1 MTHHVAHTNKM
12 VFDLKIQYQERI
24 EQLQNKIAEQE
35 HEISQLQKQ
44 IEYMSRDKFYD
55 CWVSTYD

>member
-12 VFDLKIQYQERI
+12 VFDLKTQYQERI
-24 EQLQNKIAEQE
+24 EQLQSKIAEQE

-55 CWVSTYD
+55 C

>member
-1 MTHHVAHTNKM
+1 LIMTHHVAHTNKM
-12 VFDLKIQYQERI
+12 VFDLKTQYQERI
-24 EQLQNKIAEQE
+24 DHLQNKIAEQE

-55 CWVSTYD
+55 C

>member
-12 VFDLKIQYQERI
+12 VFDLKMQYQERI
-24 EQLQNKIAEQE
+24 KQLQNKIAEQE

-55 CWVSTYD
+55 C

>member
-1 MTHHVAHTNKM
+1 MTHHVAHTNQM
-12 VFDLKIQYQERI
+12 VSDLKKQYQERI
-24 EQLQNKIAEQE
+24 EQLQGKIAEQE

-55 CWVSTYD
+55 C

>member
-1 MTHHVAHTNKM
+1 MIHHVAHTNQM
-12 VFDLKIQYQERI
+12 VSDLKKQYQERV
-24 EQLQNKIAEQE
+24 EQLQKKIAEQE

-55 CWVSTYD
+55 C